1 MEDYR
6 DVPLSNFDLNKWYK
20 RLNLQLKGIF
30 AGNEYMSFHHSPCII
45 KLDDFGNIGTHWVC
59 CWKSGP
65 GEYDDFDSFGLP
77 PPLEWEKELENR
89 HITPFLR
96 NTNQLQEIT
105 SVRCGYY
112 CLLFLNETKRGT
124 SYENILKMFSNDLQK
139 NERTV

>member
-1 MEDYR
+1 LEDYR

-45 KLDDFGNIGTHWVC
+45 KLDDFGNIGNHWVC

-77 PPLEWEKELENR
+77 PPLEWEKEL
-89 HITPFLR
+89 
-96 NTNQLQEIT
+96 
-105 SVRCGYY
+105 
-112 CLLFLNETKRGT
+112 LLFFIIT
-124 SYENILKMFSNDLQK
+124 
-139 NERTV
+139 